1 MTTINTDLLTPLAA
15 YLRLR
20 DAGRASFIL
29 ESVERGR
36 LGRNSWMGAGSRI
49 VDFDEATELGLPIV
63 GYLAYDHAA
72 RLEPTVP
79 LPEEGRGF
87 PESRVIVCDTL
98 VRFDHGAGVAEVL
111 AGDAEEIAGRLE
123 SGIAWRREPRGTP
136 GPIRRSPD
144 RARYIEMVESV

>member
-1 MTTINTDLLTPLAA
+1 MTTTINTDLLTPLAA

-49 VDFDEATELGLPIV
+49 VDFDEATGLGLPIV
-63 GYLAYDHAA
+63 GYLAYDHVA
-72 RLEPTVP
+72 RLEPTVL
-79 LPEEGRGF
+79 LPADGRGF

-98 VRFDHGAGVAEVL
+98 VRFDHGAGVADVL
-111 AGDAEEIAGRLE
+111 AGDEPLGR
-123 SGIAWRREPRGTP
+123 
-136 GPIRRSPD
+136 
-144 RARYIEMVESV
+144 

>member
-1 MTTINTDLLTPLAA
+1 MTTTINTDLLTPLAA

-63 GYLAYDHAA
+63 GYLAYDHVA

-79 LPEEGRGF
+79 LPDGR
-87 PESRVIVCDTL
+87 P
-98 VRFDHGAGVAEVL
+98 
-111 AGDAEEIAGRLE
+111 RLP
-123 SGIAWRREPRGTP
+123 GEPRDRVRHARP
-136 GPIRRSPD
+136 LRPRR
-144 RARYIEMVESV
+144 RRRRGARR